1 MVTLPSASFQLY
13 AGFVL
18 LFLIRDSGFP
28 SRPRTPGRSNKSQ
41 QCKLTSLG
49 PTTAGS
55 SRAGK
60 SILAPLQPDGISCT
74 RTTHLTL
81 LSAVILYFLTTA
93 KRIQAISHR
102 AVEFQGMLLTTSTT
116 NGSECLGFVAW
127 KGKDSF
133 LQVWQHRGPQPSSL
147 QSKEQEVAVSLGLP
161 SRGRLGRQGSVCSS
175 GMLMVYVSSAP
186 GSSEFLTSV
195 QPSTRVRFPLMLG
208 MEGREALSR

>member
-13 AGFVL
+13 EGFVL

-28 SRPRTPGRSNKSQ
+28 SRHRTPGRSNKSQ

-60 SILAPLQPDGISCT
+60 SILAPLHPDGISHT

-81 LSAVILYFLTTA
+81 LSAVIVFSLTTA
-93 KRIQAISHR
+93 KRIQATSHR

-133 LQVWQHRGPQPSSL
+133 LQAWQHRGLQPSSL
-147 QSKEQEVAVSLGLP
+147 QSKEQEVAVR
-161 SRGRLGRQGSVCSS
+161 RGRLGRQGSVCSS

-208 MEGREALSR
+208 MEGREAVSR